1 MHIEIEEAYDTYGVS
16 VYRLAMTYLG
26 RHADAEDITQEVF
39 IKLMSKSPSF
49 RDAEHIKRWL
59 FRVTANLCRDQLRSM
74 KYTGTVALDE
84 DYPMPDGE
92 LFGVADAII
101 RLPETYKGVIHLH
114 YYEGYTVAE
123 IAKILHIGT
132 SAVKMRLRR
141 GREILKLELEE
152 DI

>member
-1 MHIEIEEAYDTYGVS
+1 MHIEIEEAYDTYGAA

-39 IKLMSKSPSF
+39 IKLMNKAPSF
-49 RDAEHIKRWL
+49 RDSEHVKRWL
-59 FRVTANLCRDQLRSM
+59 FRVAANLCRNQLRSM
-74 KYTGTVALDE
+74 RYSGTVTLEE
-84 DYPMPDGE
+84 DYPMPSTE
-92 LFGVADAII
+92 LFGVADAIV